1 MERQHLVAALAGCM
15 NPDHTV
21 RQAAEHALQ
30 SARAAPG
37 QLLGLLHVSLDPG
50 MDPAVRQVA
59 AIAFKNSVKEGWGG
73 EDEERPALVGPEEKG
88 AVRDAMFAGL
98 VAAPGAVKRQLRE
111 SARTMVYA
119 DYPAAWPGLLN
130 SIGEGLV
137 SQDQARLDGAL
148 SMLRLIARKYEF
160 KDDVDRLPLVQM
172 VQATFPL
179 LLPIFQSL
187 LSSDSASLELAEL
200 LKLICKVYWSSTYME
215 IPELMTHPDA
225 IRAWMSCFQ
234 TLIMRPL
241 PLDQMPSDPDSR
253 DAWQWWKTKKWALH
267 IAYRMFNRY
276 GTPDMCT
283 EAGDV
288 AFATVFRRDWALP
301 LLRACLHELSGV
313 AAGQYIAGRVC
324 NMVLQYLTQA
334 LAFSH
339 TWKELKVTLPSLLPS
354 VIFPMLC
361 FSESDAELWQENPH
375 EYIRKGYD
383 IIEDLHSTK
392 TAAMNFLLEL
402 CKSRPKGNLDAL
414 VQHMVGILGEFR
426 AAGPGADLALARR
439 ADGACL
445 AIGTLSEVLK
455 QKARYA
461 ASLEPM
467 LLQHVVPLFDSP
479 HGHLRAKACW
489 LAGAFADISFQ
500 DGQGKGPTFTAL
512 LHRCVRS
519 IADPELPVRIDA
531 SVAVRAFLEA
541 VEMEDLPLFKDLV
554 PSLLTQFLQLSQEI
568 DNEDLTFSLETVV
581 ERFSD
586 EMAPYALGLTTHLT
600 QQFWRIVSE
609 EDAAG
614 AGEEEDDE
622 GALAAYGVLRTLSTI
637 LDSVSGVPELYPQLE
652 ELVFPVLH
660 RYTSTDGQDVFEE
673 IMQIITYLTFYGKAI
688 SPRMWSLYPRMLEC
702 LNEWAIDYFEEVLMP
717 LDNYISQDT
726 ETFLNTRDPDLL
738 ALTNQTLEKVLA
750 GDGYPVDQVVCAPRL
765 MGVVLQTCRGRV
777 DACVAP
783 YLGLILRRLA
793 RGDADED
800 LHSALLV
807 AAADALYY
815 SPALALRA
823 LAAQPGALAALFG
836 ALGKAVAAT
845 RAGGRMAAFPSRR
858 DKKLLAL
865 GLTAVLSTPEA
876 DTPPEIASAV
886 GQLAAAVV
894 RLLLAV
900 KRQEEEAAG
909 GGGAREREGEDAGA
923 ARASGDEADSEGADG
938 DEANTD
944 SDDDRVGRYGAT
956 RGDSDVSDSEE
967 DWWSDGEAEVSSPVD
982 AVDPF
987 IYFGEVLGA
996 LGTSQPQRVAAIQA
1010 TMDEGTRAAIQ
1021 GMTAYAAQLQQE
1033 KLEAA
1038 AAAAAAH

>member
-1 MERQHLVAALAGCM
+1 
-15 NPDHTV
+15 
-21 RQAAEHALQ
+21 
-30 SARAAPG
+30 
-37 QLLGLLHVSLDPG
+37 
-50 MDPAVRQVA
+50 
-59 AIAFKNSVKEGWGG
+59 
-73 EDEERPALVGPEEKG
+73 
-88 AVRDAMFAGL
+88 
-98 VAAPGAVKRQLRE
+98 
-111 SARTMVYA
+111 
-119 DYPAAWPGLLN
+119 
-130 SIGEGLV
+130 
-137 SQDQARLDGAL
+137 DQARLDGAL

-172 VQATFPL
+172 
-179 LLPIFQSL
+179 SL

-414 VQHMVGILGEFR
+414 VQ
-426 AAGPGADLALARR
+426 
-439 ADGACL
+439 
-445 AIGTLSEVLK
+445 VLK

-541 VEMEDLPLFKDLV
+541 VEMEDLPLFKDL
-554 PSLLTQFLQLSQEI
+554 I

-777 DACVAP
+777 DTCVAP